1 MALRPISGTNTSMQN
16 QATKAQYFEGSVEDS
31 ITATPSA
38 TQANSYQ
45 LSAQISRL
53 TTVATNTDGVK
64 LPLAVPGM
72 ELTVIND
79 GAAIAQVFP
88 TSPDT
93 IDGVATATGVA
104 LTNAKRA
111 KFHCVTAGAWQSMLG
126 AVST

>member
-1 MALRPISGTNTSMQN
+1 MVNPISGTDTSDSNM
-16 QATKAQYFEGSVEDS
+16 ARKAQYFEGSVEDA
-31 ITATPSA
+31 ITATTSA

-45 LSAQISRL
+45 LTAQVSRL
-53 TTVATNTDGVK
+53 STVANGTDGVK
-64 LPLAVPGM
+64 LPPAVVGM
-72 ELTVIND
+72 ELTIIND
-79 GAAIAQVFP
+79 GAAAAQVFG

-111 KFHCVTAGAWQSMLG
+111 KFFCVVAGKWQSMLG